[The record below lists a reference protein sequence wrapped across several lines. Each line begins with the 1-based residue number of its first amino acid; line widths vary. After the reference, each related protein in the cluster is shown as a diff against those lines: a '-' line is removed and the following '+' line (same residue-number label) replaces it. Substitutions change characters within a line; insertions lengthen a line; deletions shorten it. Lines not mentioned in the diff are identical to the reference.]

1 VKSALRR
8 TARLAGRIGLLGV
21 CTSVLAVVAMQ
32 FTGIIEKNV
41 AVAREV
47 AASRADISALRERE
61 RRQLQVIRRL
71 SDPQGAVPEIH
82 DRLRLV
88 GPHEEIIYVRG
99 LPAPTAPPDDWVA
112 AGEDGR

>member
-1 VKSALRR
+1 VSSALRR

-21 CTSVLAVVAMQ
+21 CASVLAVVAMQ
-32 FTGIIEKNV
+32 FTGIIAKNV

-47 AASRADISALRERE
+47 ATSRADIIALRQRE

-71 SDPQGAVPEIH
+71 SDPQGAIPEIH
-82 DRLRLV
+82 ARLQLV
-88 GPHEEIIYVRG
+88 GAHEEIIYVRG
-99 LPAPTAPPDDWVA
+99 LPAPTAPPDDWGV